1 MTMTRHPSP
10 FVTHVTHV
18 TRATLH
24 VAKAVGAGSRPA
36 KAGA

>member
-1 MTMTRHPSP
+1 MTMTRRPSP

-18 TRATLH
+18 TRAPIQ
-24 VAKAVGAGSRPA
+24 VAKAVGAGSQPA